1 MSKCEMSVK
10 APWARSQRMRLVLFI
25 CGLALSASCAAP
37 RATESLPP
45 VQKVDSWKKRFNSW
59 SRGVDFPVTV
69 VVLPNGEGG
78 FAAYGV
84 DPDRRKI
91 HFVAESK
98 APELMRDLAGDPTF
112 GTVIVIDGKLLGRT
126 EVDSTVP
133 MSAPISRVQVAVN
146 LVRAAYLAPA
156 PADQP

>member
-1 MSKCEMSVK
+1 
-10 APWARSQRMRLVLFI
+10 MRLVLFA
-25 CGLALSASCAAP
+25 CGLALFASCAAP
-37 RATESLPP
+37 RMSETLPP

-59 SRGVDFPVTV
+59 SKGVDFPVTV

-133 MSAPISRVQVAVN
+133 MSAPTSRVQVAMN

-156 PADQP
+156 PTDQP